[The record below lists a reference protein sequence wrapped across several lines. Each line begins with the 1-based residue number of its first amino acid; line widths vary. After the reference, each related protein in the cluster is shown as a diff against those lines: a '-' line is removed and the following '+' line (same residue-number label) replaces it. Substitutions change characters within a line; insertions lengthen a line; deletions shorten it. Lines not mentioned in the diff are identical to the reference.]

1 MYVACIIF
9 IYPAITAYQ
18 LLKAERTHSIIFM
31 PIYAAS
37 AIKGGADFIQSFSCR
52 SMPH

>member
-18 LLKAERTHSIIFM
+18 LLKAE
-31 PIYAAS
+31 
-37 AIKGGADFIQSFSCR
+37 ADSFNHFHADLCR
-52 SMPH
+52 VSY